1 MNSLKLSDL
10 IRMSSPTVLEER
22 NQQNLS
28 PYVSTFMQARQVNVS
43 SHKDLLHRDNIWRG
57 LKPRLTQK
65 AYPSYS
71 PNHKQMRGNIF
82 LYVQDIK
89 AISFYSKSQQKN
101 DSLYAKGFSDQ
112 TMRFP
117 EREGLYVH
125 YEVCLK
131 KKLQE
136 KCTYPAK

>member
-43 SHKDLLHRDNIWRG
+43 SHKDLLHRDNIWKG

-65 AYPSYS
+65 A
-71 PNHKQMRGNIF
+71 
-82 LYVQDIK
+82 
-89 AISFYSKSQQKN
+89 
-101 DSLYAKGFSDQ
+101 
-112 TMRFP
+112 
-117 EREGLYVH
+117 
-125 YEVCLK
+125 
-131 KKLQE
+131 
-136 KCTYPAK
+136 

>member
-1 MNSLKLSDL
+1 MEGIKAQTNPESLAKL
-10 IRMSSPTVLEER
+10 
-22 NQQNLS
+22 
-28 PYVSTFMQARQVNVS
+28 
-43 SHKDLLHRDNIWRG
+43 
-57 LKPRLTQK
+57 LTQPQ
-65 AYPSYS
+65 ANEY
-71 PNHKQMRGNIF
+71 GNIF